1 MKKFVISVCIIFA
14 HLSLSAQHL
23 YDTGLEHTIRDAIR
37 IDSTDIIYS
46 IYGTCRFGS
55 IETDKPERLIT
66 YPFVVQGGLSYL
78 GDRWIALTTYRISDD
93 LYPNMLEMAYL
104 DAEGN
109 EVRHE
114 IKDLSVYIDFTMFKE
129 DRIAIYGID
138 KELLIYDLNG
148 NELHRNELD
157 KDYFHLESIDGSLY
171 GLGKG
176 FIDRI
181 DETGTVIESLTFED
195 EIKAHDLSGNL
206 IYLAFGSTI
215 KVYNK
220 SLEMIRTI
228 ELSSQD
234 ILDLYD
240 HQGDLHVLSSRN
252 ESVQVSKL
260 KENGAE
266 EELYSTEIGHVY
278 YSNFIKGSTSDH
290 IYGQHMPDADDHAY
304 VTHGVVN
311 DITSEPI
318 AKRDL
323 SLSLLDIEEVQDT
336 IGTYETP
343 TGVFHDIS
351 YSYPLSFSLT
361 NMSDRNIDSVKIVSN
376 RKSGVN
382 CSVAQRSMEF
392 KNLNLA
398 PGASIEIDTT
408 LRLYRR
414 FEEICFFVISVNGA
428 LDLDVENNT
437 TCRNPVN
444 TSKVSYNPSVV
455 VYPNPSQSYLTIS
468 TEDPIARISIFNH
481 LGQLVKY
488 VRHADRQIDIHDL
501 EPGIY
506 YLETENTSRTHR
518 SRATFIKQ

>member
-23 YDTGLEHTIRDAIR
+23 YDKGFEHTIRDAIR

-46 IYGTCRFGS
+46 IYGNCRFGS
-55 IETDKPERLIT
+55 IETDKSERLIT

-78 GDRWIALTTYRISDD
+78 GDRWIALTTYRMFDD
-93 LYPNMLEMAYL
+93 VYPDMLEMAYL
-104 DAEGN
+104 DADGN

-114 IKDLSVYIDFTMFKE
+114 IKDLTVYMDFTMFRD
-129 DRIAIYGID
+129 DRIAIYGLD
-138 KELLIYDLNG
+138 RELLIYDLNG
-148 NELHRNELD
+148 NELLRNELD

-181 DETGTVIESLTFED
+181 DETGTVIESLTCED
-195 EIKAHDLSGNL
+195 EIKAHDFSGDV
-206 IYLAFGSTI
+206 IYLAFGSII

-228 ELSSQD
+228 ELSSQG

-240 HQGDLHVLSSRN
+240 HQGELYVLSSRN
-252 ESVQVSKL
+252 ESVRVNKL
-260 KENGAE
+260 RENGNE
-266 EELYSTEIGHVY
+266 EEIYRAEIGHVY

-290 IYGQHMPDADDHAY
+290 IYGQHMPDAVDHEY

-311 DITSEPI
+311 DIRSEPI
-318 AKRDL
+318 VTRDL
-323 SLSLLDIEEVQDT
+323 SLALLDIEEVQDT
-336 IGTYETP
+336 FATYETP
-343 TGVFHDIS
+343 AGVFYDIN

-361 NMSDRNIDSVKIVSN
+361 NMSDSNIDSVKIVSN
-376 RKSGVN
+376 RKSGSN
-382 CSVAQRSMEF
+382 CSVAQKAMVF
-392 KNLNLA
+392 KDLNLA
-398 PGASIEIDTT
+398 PGASLEIDTT
-408 LRLYRR
+408 LRLHRR
-414 FEEICFFVISVNGA
+414 FEEVCFFVISVNGA

-437 TCRNPVN
+437 TCRNPLN
-444 TSKVSYNPSVV
+444 TSKVTYNPRLV
-455 VYPNPSQSYLTIS
+455 VYPNPSQSYLSIA
-468 TEDPIARISIFNH
+468 TEDPIERISIFNH

-488 VRHADRQIDIHDL
+488 VRQADKYIDIQDL

-506 YLETENTSRTHR
+506 YLETENTSRTRR